1 MTLILLFLGNCVQT
15 SLFNLIAP
23 APTRE
28 VREVDKKHVA
38 ILKTLLKKNQCFTIF
53 LGNIPLTNYV
63 FNVAAL
69 AEDNSCQI
77 ETIGGNHTRIAL
89 QELLSEGFEIPKIV
103 QCKLYKGLPDDIA
116 LCLAYEHNEGN
127 TSGKPMSV
135 ENMLVLFRRELLK
148 AIPEA
153 EFSDQITPEQLRIWK
168 TKLVR
173 ILNLKSY
180 EELHNKYKVAFNMA
194 KCNNSVWTKLME
206 IFPFIVA
213 NKVKNVPRGGIKM
226 NHLREFS
233 FSSSSIQSSILEE
246 VKTSFDWKYFKDGC
260 QE

>member
-1 MTLILLFLGNCVQT
+1 MTFMLLFLGNCVQT

-89 QELLSEGFEIPKIV
+89 QELLSEGFEIPKLV

-148 AIPEA
+148 AIPDA
-153 EFSDQITPEQLRIWK
+153 EFPDQITPEQLRIWK

-173 ILNLKSY
+173 ILNLKNY

-206 IFPFIVA
+206 IFPFIDA

-233 FSSSSIQSSILEE
+233 CSSSSIQSSILEE
-246 VKTSFDWKYFKDGC
+246 VKKSFDWKYFKDGC

>member
-1 MTLILLFLGNCVQT
+1 M
-15 SLFNLIAP
+15 
-23 APTRE
+23 
-28 VREVDKKHVA
+28 
-38 ILKTLLKKNQCFTIF
+38 
-53 LGNIPLTNYV
+53 
-63 FNVAAL
+63 AAL

-89 QELLSEGFEIPKIV
+89 QELLSEGFEIPKLV
-103 QCKLYKGLPDDIA
+103 QCKLYKGLRDDIA

-148 AIPEA
+148 AIPDA
-153 EFSDQITPEQLRIWK
+153 EFPDKITPEQLRIWK

-173 ILNLKSY
+173 ILNLKNY

-233 FSSSSIQSSILEE
+233 CSSSSIQSSILEE
-246 VKTSFDWKYFKDGC
+246 VKKSFDWKYFKDGC